1 MAATTLLWLLIQ
13 RRAKHMITKFI
24 RKIFGRFV
32 SYKAEITELRTISLT
47 SEDRSF
53 RDSEFSKK
61 LEAMIDQTLADSFP
75 ASDPP
80 AWTLGRER
88 RILNVLEERNFV

>member
-1 MAATTLLWLLIQ
+1 MNTN
-13 RRAKHMITKFI
+13 FI
-24 RKIFGRFV
+24 RKIFGRLRNFPKSNELYTRHNEHI
-32 SYKAEITELRTISLT
+32 SYKAEMTELRTILLSA
-47 SEDRSF
+47 EDPAC

-80 AWTLGRER
+80 AWTLGREPS
-88 RILNVLEERNFV
+88 ILNVS

>member
-1 MAATTLLWLLIQ
+1 
-13 RRAKHMITKFI
+13 MITK
-24 RKIFGRFV
+24 G
-32 SYKAEITELRTISLT
+32 SYKAEIAESRTILS
-47 SEDRSF
+47 SVEDPAF